1 MTQDGSP
8 QHFDVAVVGAGQAG
22 LATGYLL
29 SKQGRSFVILDG
41 ADSLGAAWAKR
52 WASLVLFTPRRYDA
66 LPGLAFPGDPDGY
79 PSRDEVV
86 AYLTLYASTFEL
98 PVELDSSVWSMTKV
112 EDRFVLEL
120 DERTI
125 EADAVVVATG
135 PFQTPRVPRLAADLA
150 PDVFQIHSAD
160 YHVPSEIPSGTVLV
174 VGGGNT
180 GFQIASELSST
191 HDVHLSIDSRQTSLP
206 QRLRRP

>member
-86 AYLTLYASTFEL
+86 AYLDLVCQYVRAAGGARQQR
-98 PVELDSSVWSMTKV
+98 VVD
-112 EDRFVLEL
+112 
-120 DERTI
+120 DE
-125 EADAVVVATG
+125 
-135 PFQTPRVPRLAADLA
+135 
-150 PDVFQIHSAD
+150 
-160 YHVPSEIPSGTVLV
+160 
-174 VGGGNT
+174 GGG
-180 GFQIASELSST
+180 
-191 HDVHLSIDSRQTSLP
+191 SL
-206 QRLRRP
+206 RPRA

>member
-1 MTQDGSP
+1 M
-8 QHFDVAVVGAGQAG
+8 
-22 LATGYLL
+22 
-29 SKQGRSFVILDG
+29 
-41 ADSLGAAWAKR
+41 AKR
-52 WASLVLFTPRRYDA
+52 WRPVALHAPALRR
-66 LPGLAFPGDPDGY
+66 LPGLAFPGDPDGH

-160 YHVPSEIPSGTVLV
+160 YHVPNEIPSGTVLV

-206 QRLRRP
+206 QRLVGHDLFWWLGKTGVLARTVDSTLGRR